1 VTGRI
6 SRRSDRLRAGDN
18 EAQSE
23 KARALGRH
31 ARSPQQVPARG
42 WWQVLKRVWAESMA
56 DNLGVM
62 AAGCAFY
69 GLLALFPALS
79 ILVSVYALVA
89 DPTTAE
95 QQLQAIQSVLPDAAY
110 TMIAGRVHELAAL
123 PSAGVSWRILV
134 GLVIALWSAAN
145 GTKALMSTLNVA
157 YEEDEKRSFVQ
168 FNLTA
173 FAFTI
178 GGIIAVMVGLAVILV
193 VPAVVGLLSL
203 GFATAILIQAISFA
217 IVIVFLM
224 GSLALVY
231 RLGPSRREAKW
242 RWISPGSIAASV
254 VWVAASIGFS
264 FYASNFGSYNVT
276 YGSLGAVIVV
286 LLWLWISAYVVLFGA
301 ELNAELELQ
310 TARDTTAGPDAP
322 MGQRGAF
329 VANHVA
335 EHRDH

>member
-1 VTGRI
+1 
-6 SRRSDRLRAGDN
+6 
-18 EAQSE
+18 
-23 KARALGRH
+23 
-31 ARSPQQVPARG
+31 
-42 WWQVLKRVWAESMA
+42 
-56 DNLGVM
+56 
-62 AAGCAFY
+62 
-69 GLLALFPALS
+69 
-79 ILVSVYALVA
+79 
-89 DPTTAE
+89 
-95 QQLQAIQSVLPDAAY
+95 
-110 TMIAGRVHELAAL
+110 
-123 PSAGVSWRILV
+123 VSWRILV